1 VFYASS
7 RNGAGNKTDGGKTKA
22 FQPMKKLSG
31 LICLVVGSLLLYW
44 GYNMSQAVGA
54 QVNELVTGSPGDKPM
69 LLYIGG
75 AILVLSG
82 IGQLVWKGK

>member
-1 VFYASS
+1 MPGS
-7 RNGAGNKTDGGKTKA
+7 RDATGNETAGGKTKT

-69 LLYIGG
+69 LLYLGG
-75 AILVLSG
+75 AILALAG
-82 IGQLVWKGK
+82 LGQLVWKGK